1 MRILLAEDERSLSR
15 AVIALLEKNN
25 YSADAV
31 YDGEEALEYL
41 AAENYDALIL
51 DIMMPGMDGLTVL
64 RPGLHLG
71 TVKKGRFEPSHAL
84 ALAVTPNA
92 IEDLGLWQRCA
103 ELWNPAVGNG
113 DALAERWLRGEAL
126 AETALARLPRSGWN
140 LMTYRGVPLGWG
152 KVSGGAVKNHYPKGL
167 RWV

>member
-1 MRILLAEDERSLSR
+1 
-15 AVIALLEKNN
+15 
-25 YSADAV
+25 
-31 YDGEEALEYL
+31 
-41 AAENYDALIL
+41 
-51 DIMMPGMDGLTVL
+51 
-64 RPGLHLG
+64 
-71 TVKKGRFEPSHAL
+71 
-84 ALAVTPNA
+84 
-92 IEDLGLWQRCA
+92 
-103 ELWNPAVGNG
+103 ELWNLAVGNG